1 MFRSDFGIIAEYI
14 VRKRKNE
21 PFRLSQD
28 REIQHVDAFMKMLSV
43 FAEEPYIEEL
53 TEEIL
58 NKRRKGERIT
68 MCDISKAWVKLY
80 PVEWTR

>member
-1 MFRSDFGIIAEYI
+1 MKMFRSDFGIIAEYI
-14 VRKRKNE
+14 VRRKGSE

-53 TEEIL
+53 HRGNSEQTKE
-58 NKRRKGERIT
+58 RRSGLQCVIFR
-68 MCDISKAWVKLY
+68 
-80 PVEWTR
+80 RHG